1 MGKFLRMGENPG
13 EKVGMEKNR
22 NPKILIVDDR
32 PENLLSMEII
42 FETEPCQIIK
52 ALSGNEALAK
62 MVVHDFAV
70 VLLDVQMPEMDG
82 FETAQLMRSS
92 KKTSHVPIIF
102 VTAISKEKQHMF
114 KGYKSGAVDYIF
126 KPIEPEILKSKVFV
140 FLKLYNQH
148 KNLENI
154 NNRLKN
160 AVEELEQANQKILEQ
175 QEELMEEER
184 LKVLLEMAGAT
195 AHELNQ
201 PLMSLLAS
209 IELIEICQGDPK
221 KMTKHLTRIKEAG
234 QRIAE
239 VSRKI
244 DKIRHYDIKPHDKQT
259 RIINL
264 NQPLNILYVEDNQDD
279 FNKVKNMLSSTAD
292 ISLFHARTMEEGL
305 HLLCHQGS
313 LLIDLVFLD
322 FVLDDG
328 TGFDFME
335 QMKKDDFQIPIVIIT
350 GHDDEIVSAQLIQVG
365 ASYYLPKSQI
375 NYGALLRVIQQVMEK
390 QRLKMDLQHMQDRL
404 VEMSI
409 KDGLTGLC
417 NRRYFMEALTKEVKR
432 ALRHKRDLSL
442 CMIDIDN
449 FKMINDSLGHQ
460 TGDDV
465 LSRIAGRISGC
476 LRQNDLAARYG
487 GEEFSVILPE
497 TEITGALLAGE
508 KIRQR
513 VADTKFVNLNK
524 DLNVTISVGVAAI
537 IHGQG
542 IHELIEAADTA
553 LYQAKKKGRNR
564 VESFLDIL

>member
-1 MGKFLRMGENPG
+1 VRHQRLWGISPEGKDD
-13 EKVGMEKNR
+13 MEENR

-42 FETEPCQIIK
+42 FENEPCQIIK
-52 ALSGNEALAK
+52 ALSGSEALAK
-62 MVVHDFAV
+62 MLVHDFAV
-70 VLLDVQMPEMDG
+70 VLLDVQMPEIDG
-82 FETAQLMRSS
+82 FETAELMRNSENI
-92 KKTSHVPIIF
+92 KHVPIIF

-126 KPIEPEILKSKVFV
+126 KPIEPEILKTKVFV

-160 AVEELEQANQKILEQ
+160 AVEELEQANRKILEQ

-209 IELIEICQGDPK
+209 IELIEICQGDSK
-221 KMTKHLTRIKEAG
+221 KMTKHLVRIKEAG

-244 DKIRHYDIKPHDKQT
+244 DKIRHYDIKSHDTQT

-279 FNKVKNMLSSTAD
+279 FNKVKNILSPTSD
-292 ISLFHARTMEEGL
+292 ISLFHARTIQEGL
-305 HLLCHQGS
+305 HLIRQHDS
-313 LLIDLVFLD
+313 LQIDLVFLD

-350 GHDDEIVSAQLIQVG
+350 GHDNEIVSAQLIQVG

-390 QRLKMDLQHMQDRL
+390 QRLKMDLQHMQARL
-404 VEMSI
+404 VEISI
-409 KDGLTGLC
+409 KDVLTGLC
-417 NRRYFMEALTKEVKR
+417 SRRYFMETLTTELKR
-432 ALRHKRDLSL
+432 ASRHKRDLSL
-442 CMIDIDN
+442 CMIDIDH
-449 FKMINDSLGHQ
+449 FKAINDNLGHQ
-460 TGDDV
+460 AGDDV
-465 LSRIAGRISGC
+465 LSSIASRISAC
-476 LRQNDLAARYG
+476 LRQNDVAGRYG
-487 GEEFSVILPE
+487 GEEFAVILPE
-497 TEITGALLAGE
+497 TGITGALLVGE
-508 KIRQR
+508 KIRQM
-513 VADTKFVNLNK
+513 VAGTKFVNFNK
-524 DLNVTISVGVAAI
+524 NLKVTISVGVAAMS
-537 IHGQG
+537 HGQG
-542 IHELIEAADTA
+542 IHEIIEAADTA
-553 LYQAKKKGRNR
+553 LYRAKEKGRDR
-564 VESFLDIL
+564 VESFT